1 MAYLGKTPS
10 QGTRN
15 RFYFTASG
23 GETSLSGV
31 DDNGN
36 TLTFADGAFVDVS
49 VNGISLVAG
58 TDYNTTTANTIG
70 GLAALSASDV
80 VEIVAYDVFNI
91 FSGSVNGPLNVSETV
106 TASAFIGDGS
116 ALTGIPSPT
125 LTSLG
130 IANHNL
136 LSVDSNGVLTLPD
149 NYIVSGFEP
158 TIPFDIN
165 GSGSVSTQDSLD
177 YLKWSLGNLTAF
189 NIPTSETFKAPWSNT
204 TILKGSL
211 VEGNA
216 ADALSVAV
224 GNPSNDYGD
233 AFILG
238 NQDANNNLKSGLS
251 INGPDVRLIS
261 HTDGE
266 SQLYKGT
273 SAKLSTAS
281 TGVSVTGDVSVTN
294 GDLSEVLISQTIPS
308 GSPTTIDFDNLP
320 TTYDTYRFDFNLD
333 VVQTSQIIYVR
344 LINSSGGIESSTNA
358 YFYNRLTNG
367 VVSSNSV
374 GTNTIP
380 IVNNTSGANDNKG
393 CRGSLY
399 LYGRNMDFGSS
410 APTMPMLTWS
420 LVNLSNLT
428 SPNGPHQTVSGG
440 ASVNPAGA
448 SNFGSGMRG
457 VRFYSSTNFNNQGFI
472 SVYGIRSTPV

>member
-23 GETSLSGV
+23 GETSLSGA

-58 TDYNTTTANTIG
+58 TDYNTSTDNTIA
-70 GLAALSASDV
+70 GLTALSASDV

-106 TASAFIGDGS
+106 TASAFSGDGS
-116 ALTGIPSPT
+116 ALTGIPNPT

-158 TIPFDIN
+158 TLPFDIN
-165 GSGSVSTQDSLD
+165 SSGSNQSIDALYYNQ
-177 YLKWSLGNLTAF
+177 WALGILTDF

-211 VEGNA
+211 VEGNS
-216 ADALSVAV
+216 ADASRAASSL
-224 GNPSNDYGD
+224 PSNNYGD
-233 AFILG
+233 TFILG

-251 INGPDVRLIS
+251 ISGHTTALIS
-261 HTDGE
+261 GADGE
-266 SQLYKGT
+266 SKLYKGT
-273 SAKLSTAS
+273 SQKLSTSS
-281 TGVSVTGDVSVTN
+281 TGVSVTGDVSVTGGVYVGGTGSANYLDDFETGTFTPTVN
-294 GDLSEVLISQTIPS
+294 GGVTLTIAQGRYTKVGLAVFVELFVRFPS
-308 GSPTTIDFDNLP
+308 TADGTFAIFTLPFTPDPTGSNYF
-320 TTYDTYRFDFNLD
+320 F
-333 VVQTSQIIYVR
+333 
-344 LINSSGGIESSTNA
+344 GGVS
-358 YFYNRLTNG
+358 
-367 VVSSNSV
+367 VVSSISTHVRNRAVTAGISPRTDTN
-374 GTNTIP
+374 GTFYNA
-380 IVNNTSGANDNKG
+380 NFSGADVLIG
-393 CRGSLY
+393 GWY
-399 LYGRNMDFGSS
+399 
-410 APTMPMLTWS
+410 T
-420 LVNLSNLT
+420 T
-428 SPNGPHQTVSGG
+428 S
-440 ASVNPAGA
+440 
-448 SNFGSGMRG
+448 
-457 VRFYSSTNFNNQGFI
+457 
-472 SVYGIRSTPV
+472 

>member
-1 MAYLGKTPS
+1 MSYLGKSPS

-23 GETSLSGV
+23 GETSLSGA

-70 GLAALSASDV
+70 GLTALVASDV

-125 LTSLG
+125 LSSLG
-130 IANHNL
+130 ISNHNL

-149 NYIVSGFEP
+149 NSIVSGFEP

-165 GSGSVSTQDSLD
+165 GSGSVSAQDSLD
-177 YLKWSLGNLTAF
+177 YLKWSIGSLTAF

-211 VEGNA
+211 VEGNNI
-216 ADALSVAV
+216 DALSVAT
-224 GNPSNDYGD
+224 GGASNNYGD
-233 AFILG
+233 TFILG

-251 INGPDVRLIS
+251 INGPNTRLIS

-266 SQLYKGT
+266 SILYKGT
-273 SAKLSTAS
+273 SEKLSTSS
-281 TGVSVTGDVSVTN
+281 TGVDVTGDVS
-294 GDLSEVLISQTIPS
+294 I
-308 GSPTTIDFDNLP
+308 
-320 TTYDTYRFDFNLD
+320 
-333 VVQTSQIIYVR
+333 
-344 LINSSGGIESSTNA
+344 SGGV
-358 YFYNRLTNG
+358 YLG
-367 VVSSNSV
+367 
-374 GTNTIP
+374 GTG
-380 IVNNTSGANDNKG
+380 SANYLDDFEKG
-393 CRGSLY
+393 T
-399 LYGRNMDFGSS
+399 FT
-410 APTMPMLTWS
+410 P
-420 LVNLSNLT
+420 
-428 SPNGPHQTVSGG
+428 TVSGVTLLIAQG
-440 ASVNPAGA
+440 RYTKVGLAVFVEVFLRFPTTSDSTVTNITLPFTPDPTG
-448 SNFGSGMRG
+448 SNFFFGG
-457 VRFYSSTNFNNQGFI
+457 VSIVKSINTHVRNRAQTQGINPRTSTNGTFTNASFSGADVCVGGWYTT
-472 SVYGIRSTPV
+472 S